1 VIDLVEVRDGYAE
14 ALAAALGD
22 DLVGGLDPAAPVH
35 WRKDATSA
43 DDAPA
48 LPDGCTALGSLV
60 GGPPALARRLA
71 QIGVAEPADAARL
84 QDQLRQGQRLVSKD
98 GGLWRWD
105 GFVRRPDG
113 AGPGAAR
120 LRQRAR
126 LRQLEGECR
135 QQAALLATRG
145 EELAAADA
153 AMQAARTA
161 QEQAESGLRA
171 ANLTFGSARD
181 AAAQARAA
189 EAGLAAELAAL
200 AEESARVGS
209 ELGELATDET
219 APQEEMSA
227 EQAMAARAR
236 ARGEA
241 SAAREALAAAQAEL
255 ERCRAADRAAAQAQR
270 ESELERARLHSRQ
283 AQLQEDRAA
292 LDEAARESAATA
304 STTGADLAAAKEQLA
319 VAQRTLDERR
329 KVHTEASARHVRLR
343 DRQAGAAQR
352 HASLCGELEL
362 WAERARVSEA
372 RLADLGRRRS
382 DLATEITQLVEVPAL
397 LERQQIEQRARIAEI
412 ETQRSA
418 LGQQLA
424 IAVAAASEAERAHEH
439 AEAQRGEAR
448 ETGARLEGRV
458 ERAHAEAASAESA
471 VLAKL
476 PQLPDTLPDDAPD
489 AEELA
494 ELETTLAKLGL
505 ARERLGAVNLRAID
519 EVEELAM
526 RIETLQAEQTEL
538 TAAIERLRRAISTLN
553 REGRERLRAAFA
565 KVEEHFEALF
575 VRLFGGGRAKLELTD
590 MEDPLAA
597 GLELAASPPG
607 KKLQSVSLLSGGEKA
622 LTAIALIFAVFL
634 TRPAPLCILDEVD
647 APLDDANVDRL
658 GNLLD
663 ELARNTET
671 RFLVI
676 THHPLTMARMD
687 RLYGVTMAERGIS
700 ELVSV
705 DLRKAVELR
714 ATA

>member
-1 VIDLVEVRDGYAE
+1 M
-14 ALAAALGD
+14 
-22 DLVGGLDPAAPVH
+22 
-35 WRKDATSA
+35 SA
-43 DDAPA
+43 D
-48 LPDGCTALGSLV
+48 
-60 GGPPALARRLA
+60 
-71 QIGVAEPADAARL
+71 
-84 QDQLRQGQRLVSKD
+84 
-98 GGLWRWD
+98 
-105 GFVRRPDG
+105 
-113 AGPGAAR
+113 
-120 LRQRAR
+120 
-126 LRQLEGECR
+126 
-135 QQAALLATRG
+135 
-145 EELAAADA
+145 
-153 AMQAARTA
+153 
-161 QEQAESGLRA
+161 
-171 ANLTFGSARD
+171 
-181 AAAQARAA
+181 
-189 EAGLAAELAAL
+189 EAK
-200 AEESARVGS
+200 
-209 ELGELATDET
+209 
-219 APQEEMSA
+219 
-227 EQAMAARAR
+227 AARAV
-236 ARGEA
+236 ARGA
-241 SAAREALAAAQAEL
+241 AHAAREALAAAHAEL
-255 ERCRAADRAAAQAQR
+255 ERCRAADRAAAQTQR
-270 ESELERARLHSRQ
+270 EGELERARLHSRQ
-283 AQLQEDRAA
+283 AQLQENRAA
-292 LDEAARESAATA
+292 QGEADREAAAASATI
-304 STTGADLAAAKEQLA
+304 GADLAAAQEHLA
-319 VAQRTLDERR
+319 QAQRTLDERR
-329 KVHTEASARHVRLR
+329 HRHTEASALHVRLR

-352 HASLCGELEL
+352 HASLCSELEL

-382 DLATEITQLVEVPAL
+382 DLATEITQLVEMPAL

-424 IAVAAASEAERAHEH
+424 TAEAAAGEAERALEL
-439 AEAQRGEAR
+439 AETQRGEAR

-458 ERAHAEAASAESA
+458 ERAHAEATSAESA

-476 PQLPDTLPDDAPD
+476 PRLPETVPDAAPD

-494 ELETTLAKLGL
+494 DLEATLTKLGL

-553 REGRERLRAAFA
+553 REGRERLRAAFV
-565 KVEEHFEALF
+565 KVEAHFEALF
-575 VRLFGGGRAKLELTD
+575 VRLFGGGRAKLSLTD
-590 MEDPLAA
+590 MDDPLAA

-663 ELARNTET
+663 ELARSTET